1 MVPVILVFAEI
12 VPKIIAR
19 QISMSFALNT
29 VSLLENFHSLFYPLI
44 TSVDSVCRIILFPF
58 KNLKANGEMKLTKRD
73 IKNMIYLGHETGGV
87 EADEAELIHKV
98 LDLESKKV
106 ERIMVPLYRV
116 SSIGG
121 EDIVD
126 NLKRLVSLTGFSRIP
141 VYRGNKNNIVGI
153 VNIYDILYSMDQK
166 TENAIVQNFIKL
178 IAEKNIT
185 IVSGLAIGIDSLAHA
200 EAVDTKASTIAVLG
214 SPINRIYP
222 QSNLRLAEKIIQKG
236 LLISEFPI
244 GSPLAKENFPK
255 RNRIIAGLSQ
265 ATLIIEAAK
274 KSGTLI
280 TAQYALN
287 ENREVLAIPGSIF
300 QNNSQG
306 TNNLIKQ
313 GAKIITEIKDILEI
327 YNIAENKKQIT
338 PELKNKNH
346 KIIYNLL
353 KNGPL
358 DINKIISLSKIDPP
372 ITISCLTQM
381 ELSGLIINIGNQNYQ
396 LK

>member
-1 MVPVILVFAEI
+1 MKSDYEVLELSLAQR
-12 VPKIIAR
+12 KIILGLFLIPKFGFYTILKLFKIFPDWEKIW
-19 QISMSFALNT
+19 QLKYQDLKKYNFSEKFIQHFIHHKNKINLDEVWKLYKNIQLIT
-29 VSLLENFHSLFYPLI
+29 YFDKNYPWLLKQTYSPPLI
-44 TSVDSVCRIILFPF
+44 LFARGNLELLKN
-58 KNLKANGEMKLTKRD
+58 KNLLS
-73 IKNMIYLGHETGGV
+73 V
-87 EADEAELIHKV
+87 
-98 LDLESKKV
+98 
-106 ERIMVPLYRV
+106 
-116 SSIGG
+116 IGSR
-121 EDIVD
+121 
-126 NLKRLVSLTGFSRIP
+126 KFSQ
-141 VYRGNKNNIVGI
+141 YGK
-153 VNIYDILYSMDQK
+153 S
-166 TENAIVQNFIKL
+166 IVQNFVKL

-200 EAVDTKASTIAVLG
+200 EAVDTKASTVAVLG

-327 YNIAENKKQIT
+327 YNIAENKKQT
-338 PELKNKNH
+338 APELKNKNH

-381 ELSGLIINIGNQNYQ
+381 ELSGLIINIGSQNYQ